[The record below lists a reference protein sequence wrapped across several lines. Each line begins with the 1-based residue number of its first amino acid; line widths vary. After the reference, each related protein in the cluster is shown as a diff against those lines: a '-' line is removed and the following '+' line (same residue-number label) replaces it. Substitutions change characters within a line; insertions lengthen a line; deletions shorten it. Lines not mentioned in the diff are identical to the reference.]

1 MWNNPLMGLTFTRD
15 HQGQGPLTKWDSCKF
30 RWFGICG
37 EKSILRNW
45 VCDGRWASLQL
56 FVVYCD
62 HSWCICAFEHSGFYV
77 PTPKSGEDSAVFR
90 PEIVWHEGMD
100 IYIYLIIYIFNYI
113 YIYISCTVSHDDGDR
128 LCWRVAVGS
137 SLGSVPENGVPGT
150 RKKAPTW
157 ESISGMLRFWY
168 WSLEH
173 VRTVKTSKRFWFS
186 YVSIIIIIIIYIVIH
201 YPPTLQ

>member
-1 MWNNPLMGLTFTRD
+1 MSILTI
-15 HQGQGPLTKWDSCKF
+15 
-30 RWFGICG
+30 ICG
-37 EKSILRNW
+37 LLWSFLVYLCLWTLGFLRANPQI
-45 VCDGRWASLQL
+45 RRRFRS
-56 FVVYCD
+56 FP
-62 HSWCICAFEHSGFYV
+62 SWNRLAWGY
-77 PTPKSGEDSAVFR
+77 G
-90 PEIVWHEGMD
+90 
-100 IYIYLIIYIFNYI
+100 YI

-173 VRTVKTSKRFWFS
+173 VRTVKTSKRCWFS
-186 YVSIIIIIIIYIVIH
+186 YVSIIIIIITTTTIIIIIIIIYIVIH